1 MPHARYGRCAMI
13 VAGEASGDLH
23 GARLVRSMRQRDE
36 RLFFCGIGGKSMAAE
51 GVRILF
57 DAHRLSVVGITE
69 VMSRLPDI
77 IRGMSIAGS
86 ALKTLRPDL
95 LILIDFPD
103 FNLHLAAHARKLGIP
118 VLYYI
123 GPQVWAWRPGRVRTL
138 KKRVDHMAVILPFEA
153 EFYQSHGIRATFVG
167 HPLLDSGLSCQ
178 DAPVLHARQQAVGL
192 LPGSRHTEI
201 IRHLPLMLDAAR
213 RLNHRI
219 PGIRFIVSRA
229 STAESFQVEELV
241 RPYASEI
248 DVRIVSGSVENVL
261 QDVRLAVAVSGTVT
275 LEAALCRTPTIIV
288 YRVSPLSYRLGK
300 ALIRVPYIG
309 LANLI
314 AGKTV
319 SPELIQDAAT
329 AENIADLAAEKL
341 ADLTTLEAESTAL
354 GRIQERLGGSGASDR
369 TAQIA
374 LDMLASGKK
383 RLQ

>member
-23 GARLVRSMRQRDE
+23 GARLVRAMRQRDE

-77 IRGMSIAGS
+77 IRGISIARS

-103 FNLHLAAHARKLGIP
+103 FNLYLAAQARKLGIP

-153 EFYQSHGIRATFVG
+153 EFYQNHGIQATFVG
-167 HPLLDSGLSCQ
+167 HPLLDYGLSCQ
-178 DAPVLHARQQAVGL
+178 DAPVLRARQQAVGL

-219 PGIRFIVSRA
+219 PGIRFLVSQA
-229 STAESFQVEELV
+229 PTAESAHIEELV

-248 DVRIVSGSVENVL
+248 DVRIVSGGVENVL
-261 QDVRLAVAVSGTVT
+261 QNVLLAVAVSGTVT

-300 ALIRVPYIG
+300 ALIRVPHIG

-319 SPELIQDAAT
+319 APELIQDAAT

-341 ADLTTLEAESTAL
+341 VDLSILEAESTAL
-354 GRIQERLGGSGASDR
+354 GRIRERLGGSGASDR

-374 LDMLASGKK
+374 LEMLASGKK

>member
-1 MPHARYGRCAMI
+1 MPPARYGRCAMI

-23 GARLVRSMRQRDE
+23 GARLVRAMRQRDE
-36 RLFFCGIGGKSMAAE
+36 HLFFCGIGGKSMAAE

-57 DAHRLSVVGITE
+57 DAHRLSVVGVTE
-69 VMSRLPDI
+69 VLTRLPDI
-77 IRGMSIAGS
+77 VRGISIARY

-123 GPQVWAWRPGRVRTL
+123 GPQVWAWRPGRVRIL

-153 EFYQSHGIRATFVG
+153 KFYHNQGIQATFVG
-167 HPLLDSGLSCQ
+167 HPLLDSGLSSQ
-178 DAPVLHARQQAVGL
+178 APPALRARQRAVGL

-213 RLNHRI
+213 RLHRRI
-219 PGIRFIVSRA
+219 SGIRFMVSRA
-229 STAESFQVEELV
+229 PTAESGHIEELV

-248 DVRIVSGSVENVL
+248 DVRIVAGGVENVL
-261 QDVRLAVAVSGTVT
+261 QNVRLAVAVSGTVT
-275 LEAALCRTPTIIV
+275 LEAALCRTPTIII

-314 AGKTV
+314 AGKSV
-319 SPELIQDAAT
+319 APELIQDAAT

-341 ADLTTLEAESTAL
+341 ADLTILEAESAAL
-354 GRIQERLGGSGASDR
+354 GRIQERLGGPGASDR

-383 RLQ
+383 RVQ